1 MNINDYL
8 DLMMMWYRDILV
20 LKVTGNPD
28 KILFKDQYS
37 IIKDQATYLSF
48 NELEDKQKAIE
59 SAKERINAKARMED
73 IMKLLIMS
81 LKEF

>member
-28 KILFKDQYS
+28 KILFKEQYS
-37 IIKDQATYLSF
+37 IIKDQAKYLSF